1 MAFTL
6 PFLNGASRKK
16 RTQMIAVDL
25 GSRTTKAVLLEKRG
39 EVLALTRY
47 ALLDAPIFEKKISP
61 ELLGDHLRSVADA
74 LGNTTKFITVAVGID
89 DAVVRQIELPQI
101 PIDEM
106 RQVLKVN
113 HKNYLQQDLP
123 GHVFD
128 CYIIPPRLDK
138 SAQAG
143 IPKLKVLAA
152 AARQQ
157 LVSDFMKAT
166 LLAGL
171 TPESLVPG
179 LIGPINTFEL
189 ALPEIYEKETVALVD
204 IGFKHTSVS
213 VLDRSELVLNRMVN
227 LGGDQLTQGLA
238 DAMGISYAEAEGIKV
253 GMAPEVEAG
262 LQSQVIP
269 LGREIRASLD
279 FFEHQN
285 DRPVSQVYVSGG
297 SARSEMILQM
307 LHQEM
312 LVECKTWNPT
322 GFLQLALPGQQ
333 AVEVDHIGPQLTVA
347 VGAALAA
354 F

>member
-1 MAFTL
+1 
-6 PFLNGASRKK
+6 
-16 RTQMIAVDL
+16 
-25 GSRTTKAVLLEKRG
+25 
-39 EVLALTRY
+39 
-47 ALLDAPIFEKKISP
+47 
-61 ELLGDHLRSVADA
+61 
-74 LGNTTKFITVAVGID
+74 
-89 DAVVRQIELPQI
+89 
-101 PIDEM
+101 
-106 RQVLKVN
+106 
-113 HKNYLQQDLP
+113 
-123 GHVFD
+123 
-128 CYIIPPRLDK
+128 
-138 SAQAG
+138 
-143 IPKLKVLAA
+143 
-152 AARQQ
+152 
-157 LVSDFMKAT
+157 MKAT
-166 LLAGL
+166 ALAGL

-189 ALPEIYEKETVALVD
+189 ALPEIYERETVALVD

-227 LGGDQLTQGLA
+227 IGGDQLTQGLA

-347 VGAALAA
+347 VGAALAT